1 MASAID
7 TALEKISGFE
17 RPVRLAIEAIL
28 VVVLALIVAR
38 LVWLVTYPEESVAT
52 FTDRPLATPLTGNSS
67 ALAISVDRTI
77 ILRANPFESDSAE
90 EVLAAVPETSLNI
103 QLDGLRMSNGEGI
116 AGNAT
121 IRTPNGT
128 AQNFRVGDEIIPGVT
143 LERILSDRV
152 IINRDGATETVMRAG
167 RQEGLS
173 VIGDESQAVSANTV
187 AASRAAPAQ
196 QPSAPPITGRIAG
209 PDVLFSAV
217 RASLVNLE
225 SGAQGYQLS
234 ANGSADAMRQ
244 AGFEPGDVLLQFNGT
259 SVAETDLN
267 ELLERFGEV
276 ETAILRVNR
285 DGTDRT
291 IRLEIG
297 E

>member
-28 VVVLALIVAR
+28 VVALALIVAQ

-67 ALAISVDRTI
+67 SLAISVDRTI

-128 AQNFRVGDEIIPGVT
+128 ARNFRVGDEIIPGVT

-167 RQEGLS
+167 RREGLS
-173 VIGDESQAVSANTV
+173 VIGDQSQAVSANTV
-187 AASRAAPAQ
+187 AASRAAPVQ
-196 QPSAPPITGRIAG
+196 QTSAPPITGRIAG
-209 PDVLFSAV
+209 PDVLFSAM
-217 RASLVNLE
+217 RASLVSLNE
-225 SGAQGYQLS
+225 GTQGYQLS
-234 ANGSADAMRQ
+234 ANGSAEAMRQ